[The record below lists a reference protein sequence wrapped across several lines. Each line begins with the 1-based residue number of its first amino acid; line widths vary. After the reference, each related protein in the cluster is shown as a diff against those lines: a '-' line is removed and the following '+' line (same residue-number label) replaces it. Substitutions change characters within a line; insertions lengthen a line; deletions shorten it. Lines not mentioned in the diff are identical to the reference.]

1 MVVDLGS
8 IQASVLPATLSE
20 AGSRSSSLP
29 SLCPCSAPLQ
39 TRWTETADNLVKA
52 YTNLT
57 GDMIISAGIVAYA
70 VRCPAHVTCPALPLM
85 T

>member
-1 MVVDLGS
+1 MS
-8 IQASVLPATLSE
+8 YLPLIR
-20 AGSRSSSLP
+20 GWLKILSSLP
-29 SLCPCSAPLQ
+29 LPFPAPLQ